1 MDPLN
6 ALMALL
12 GRTAAFSFAAG
23 INLYATVAIIGLAA
37 RFHWVTLPP
46 QFEIFDSNLVIGVA
60 LVLYLVEFFADKV
73 PYVDTMWDLVHTAIR
88 PLGGAFVAVASVG
101 EASPAMQGL
110 AALLGGT
117 LAAGSHFTKA
127 GTRAVANTSP
137 EPFSNWALSLGE
149 DGLVV
154 GLGLLA
160 LAYPVTALV
169 ITAVLVGLMALFAA
183 AIVRAVR
190 RRFARRPVRLA
201 HTS

>member
-1 MDPLN
+1 
-6 ALMALL
+6 
-12 GRTAAFSFAAG
+12 
-23 INLYATVAIIGLAA
+23 
-37 RFHWVTLPP
+37 
-46 QFEIFDSNLVIGVA
+46 
-60 LVLYLVEFFADKV
+60 
-73 PYVDTMWDLVHTAIR
+73 
-88 PLGGAFVAVASVG
+88 VASVG

-110 AALLGGT
+110 AALAGGT

-169 ITAVLVGLMALFAA
+169 ITVVLAGLMVVFAA
-183 AIVRAVR
+183 TIVRAVR
-190 RRFARRPVRLA
+190 RRFARRPARLA
-201 HTS
+201 HSS

>member
-1 MDPLN
+1 
-6 ALMALL
+6 
-12 GRTAAFSFAAG
+12 
-23 INLYATVAIIGLAA
+23 
-37 RFHWVTLPP
+37 
-46 QFEIFDSNLVIGVA
+46 
-60 LVLYLVEFFADKV
+60 
-73 PYVDTMWDLVHTAIR
+73 VDTMWDIVHTAIR

-101 EASPAMQGL
+101 EASPAIQGL
-110 AALLGGT
+110 AALFGGS

-160 LAYPVTALV
+160 LAYPVTALI

>member
-6 ALMALL
+6 GLMALL

-169 ITAVLVGLMALFAA
+169 VTAVLVGLMALFAA

>member
-1 MDPLN
+1 MELI
-6 ALMALL
+6 ALL

-23 INLYATVAIIGLAA
+23 VNLYATVATIGLAA
-37 RFHWVTLPP
+37 RFDWVTLPP

-60 LVLYLVEFFADKV
+60 LVLYLVEFVADKV
-73 PYVDTMWDLVHTAIR
+73 PYVDTMWDIVHTAIR
-88 PLGGAFVAVASVG
+88 PLGGAFVAVATVG

-160 LAYPVTALV
+160 LAYPVTALI